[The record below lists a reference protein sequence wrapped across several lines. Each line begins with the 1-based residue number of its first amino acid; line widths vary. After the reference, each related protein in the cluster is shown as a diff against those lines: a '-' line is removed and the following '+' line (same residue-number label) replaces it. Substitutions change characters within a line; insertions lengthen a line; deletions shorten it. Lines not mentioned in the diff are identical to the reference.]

1 MMGTP
6 RRGVGRGVAV
16 PTITTR
22 PIERDRTESPS
33 SVPSGPIRR
42 REHGSARPG
51 PARGWRPSLPA
62 RIWVKLAAIAV
73 VFAIPL
79 ATTTWFLLQEKA
91 IKIDFARN
99 ELRGDDYLRAASSL
113 LEATVN
119 YRSALRGG
127 DGARLG
133 AARPAVDSALAG

>member
-1 MMGTP
+1 MRTLTP
-6 RRGVGRGVAV
+6 PPV
-16 PTITTR
+16 
-22 PIERDRTESPS
+22 EDDRTERWS
-33 SVPSGPIRR
+33 STPAGRSR
-42 REHGSARPG
+42 
-51 PARGWRPSLPA
+51 PARSHPGRATGAPAWRPAFRA

-127 DGARLG
+127 DGARPDG
-133 AARPAVDSALAG
+133 AAAKRQEEGVPSAMVLAIALGVMT